1 MEHLRRQ
8 VAMMRPP
15 IDYRY
20 VFACIDADRDDF
32 LRIHELRD
40 FLASNGFYAT
50 EKEL

>member
-8 VAMMRPP
+8 VAMMRPSL
-15 IDYRY
+15 DYRY
-20 VFACIDADRDDF
+20 VFSCMDLDKDDF